1 MASRTSSW
9 TSEELRREPMHVAR
23 WGWPNCRSGCPWK
36 SRARS
41 RSSRLE
47 GGRAKTKARPVQRRI
62 LEHNTATPAGSPDD
76 ATALLRA
83 AEQQFEALGQ
93 LGLRVYI
100 EACAASGIVNN
111 VAINNRSLRANNYFG
126 LGTPA

>member
-1 MASRTSSW
+1 LF
-9 TSEELRREPMHVAR
+9 EHDPF
-23 WGWPNCRSGCPWK
+23 GK
-36 SRARS
+36 
-41 RSSRLE
+41 
-47 GGRAKTKARPVQRRI
+47 PVPTFPDHA
-62 LEHNTATPAGSPDD
+62 LKHNTATPAGNPDD
-76 ATALLRA
+76 PTALLRA
-83 AEQQFEALGQ
+83 AEQQLETLGQ